1 MRTSALG
8 AAQASPE
15 TALVAFLMAP
25 PASTEEGEFDSFHD
39 FNPKARPRPPGSPAK
54 QIERCVISSFRVAE
68 SMGFKRDFRQWEEL
82 LRIGD

>member
-1 MRTSALG
+1 
-8 AAQASPE
+8 
-15 TALVAFLMAP
+15 MAP

-68 SMGFKRDFRQWEEL
+68 SMGFKGEFRSWE
-82 LRIGD
+82 IGIASIPFEQITHVCGKAD